1 MEAAHTATPWNL
13 RKDGQSYNGQSIE
26 AACMGNGYYAG
37 IAHTTQRDPH
47 PTLGGG
53 IDQVTAEANA
63 AFIVRACNAHDDLVN
78 ALKGLIRA
86 GHALAPSSHEW
97 NAAHDALAKA
107 GVA

>member
-26 AACMGNGYYAG
+26 AACMGSGYYAG

-63 AFIVRACNAHDDLVN
+63 AFIVTACNNHDAFVS
-78 ALKGLIRA
+78 ALESI
-86 GHALAPSSHEW
+86 
-97 NAAHDALAKA
+97 AHDATLTTLDMVALARTVIAKA
-107 GVA
+107 GAA